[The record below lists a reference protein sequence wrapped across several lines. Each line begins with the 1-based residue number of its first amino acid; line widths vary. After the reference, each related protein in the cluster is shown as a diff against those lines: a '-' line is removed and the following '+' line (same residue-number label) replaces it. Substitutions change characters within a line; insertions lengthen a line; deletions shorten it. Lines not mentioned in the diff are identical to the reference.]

1 VIRADH
7 RHRYRVTDSGIRFL
21 SRLHRAV
28 YTATAGRVG
37 KRLVRNDMLLLTTT
51 GRRTARPHT
60 VPLLYLRDG
69 DRYVVVASFG
79 GRPYHPA
86 WYLNLR
92 AEASVVVKIG
102 SRRFPGIASTATPDE
117 RSAWWPR
124 IVRAYRGYAEYAR
137 RTDRTIPVVFI
148 DAGED

>member
-1 VIRADH
+1 VKDS
-7 RHRYRVTDSGIRFL
+7 RVRFL

-28 YTATAGRVG
+28 FAATGGRIG
-37 KRLVRNDMLLLTTT
+37 RRLVGNDMLLLTTT
-51 GRRTARPHT
+51 GRRTGKPHT

-69 DRYVVVASFG
+69 DRYVVIASFG

-86 WYLNLR
+86 WYLNLM
-92 AEASVVVKIG
+92 AEPSVEVQIG
-102 SRRFPGIASTATPDE
+102 SRRFGGSASTASPEE

-124 IVRAYRGYAEYAR
+124 IARAYRGYSEYAK

-148 DAGED
+148 DTV